1 VRRITEI
8 AKFSGSKYPALVP
21 YQRFADFDF
30 GLTHVAN
37 GFHQDWT
44 LAGSVED
51 VARLYLPGPAE
62 AAALADDVAQV
73 LGSPL
78 SDDQVSLLWVAATDG
93 FTITSAG
100 LGRDIL
106 RRIGAACHEWQR
118 EFGAVPPEDSP
129 DWHTPQISARVREAI
144 SGATLKFGSR
154 DEWKFATS
162 NLEAVSRD
170 VRQALELLAWSVTP
184 DLAFRFLLQ
193 VHLGSWLTVDKA
205 SWTRY
210 ERLAAGFS
218 YGEFLLSSLDH
229 LVEDQ

>member
-1 VRRITEI
+1 ME
-8 AKFSGSKYPALVP
+8 
-21 YQRFADFDF
+21 RFTDFDF
-30 GLTHVAN
+30 GLTHVAE

-44 LAGSVED
+44 HAGSVEG
-51 VARLYLPGPAE
+51 VARLYLPRPEDEGEAPFLWSGQLE

-93 FTITSAG
+93 FALTSAG

-106 RRIGAACHEWQR
+106 RRIGAVCHEWQR
-118 EFGAVPPEDSP
+118 EFGVVPPEDSP
-129 DWHTPQISARVREAI
+129 DWHAPEIAARVREAI

-162 NLEAVSRD
+162 DLDAVNRD
-170 VRQALELLAWSVTP
+170 VRQALELLARSVTP
-184 DLAFRFLLQ
+184 DLALRLLLR
-193 VHLGSWLTVDKA
+193 VHLGSGLTVDKA

-210 ERLAAGFS
+210 ERLAADFS
-218 YGEFLLSSLDH
+218 YGEFLLSSLDY
-229 LVEDQ
+229 LVEGYEWSGG